1 MPEGSRPARP
11 VVVRCVFCGKAN
23 RVDLTRLSAG
33 PKCAEC
39 ARPILLD
46 RPLKVSEADFE
57 STLQGSSVPVLV
69 DFYADWCGPCR
80 LMAPTLDD
88 FTRQHAGELLVLKLD
103 TDANPA
109 ITTRFGIRGI
119 PTIIAFEGGL
129 ERGRHVGAADLRT
142 LEALAGVV

>member
-1 MPEGSRPARP
+1 MPEGPRPARP

-57 STLQGSSVPVLV
+57 QTLKGSSAPVLV
-69 DFYADWCGPCR
+69 DFYADWCGPCKM
-80 LMAPTLDD
+80 MAPTLDD
-88 FTRQHAGELLVLKLD
+88 FTRQHAGQLLVLKLD

-109 ITTRFGIRGI
+109 ITARFGIRGI
-119 PTIIAFEGGL
+119 PTIIAFQDGL
-129 ERGRHVGAADLRT
+129 ERGRHVGAADLQT
-142 LEALAGVV
+142 LEGLVGRT

>member
-1 MPEGSRPARP
+1 MPEGTRPARP

-57 STLQGSSVPVLV
+57 QTLRGSSAPVLV
-69 DFYADWCGPCR
+69 DFYADWCGPCKM
-80 LMAPTLDD
+80 MAPTLDD

-109 ITTRFGIRGI
+109 VTTRFGIRGI
-119 PTIIAFEGGL
+119 PTIIAFQDGL
-129 ERGRHVGAADLRT
+129 ERGRHVGAADLRA
-142 LEALAGVV
+142 LEGLIGRA

>member
-46 RPLKVSEADFE
+46 RPLKVSEVDFE
-57 STLQGSSVPVLV
+57 QTLRGSSAPVLV
-69 DFYADWCGPCR
+69 DFYADWCGPCKM
-80 LMAPTLDD
+80 MAPTLDD

-109 ITTRFGIRGI
+109 VTTRFGIRGI
-119 PTIIAFEGGL
+119 PTIIAFQDGL
-129 ERGRHVGAADLRT
+129 ERGRHVGTADLRT
-142 LEALAGVV
+142 LEGLVGRT

>member
-1 MPEGSRPARP
+1 MPKGTRPARP

-46 RPLKVSEADFE
+46 RPLKVSEVDFE
-57 STLQGSSVPVLV
+57 QTLRGSSAPVLV
-69 DFYADWCGPCR
+69 DFYADWCGPCKM
-80 LMAPTLDD
+80 MAPTLDD

-109 ITTRFGIRGI
+109 VTTRFGIRGI
-119 PTIIAFEGGL
+119 PTIIAFQDGL
-129 ERGRHVGAADLRT
+129 ERGRHVGAADLRA
-142 LEALAGVV
+142 LEGLIGRA

>member
-1 MPEGSRPARP
+1 MPETTRTTRP
-11 VVVRCVFCGKAN
+11 VVVRCLFCGKAN

-33 PKCAEC
+33 PKCAAC

-103 TDANPA
+103 TDASPA
-109 ITTRFGIRGI
+109 LSTRFAIRGI
-119 PTIIAFEGGL
+119 PTIIAFQGGL